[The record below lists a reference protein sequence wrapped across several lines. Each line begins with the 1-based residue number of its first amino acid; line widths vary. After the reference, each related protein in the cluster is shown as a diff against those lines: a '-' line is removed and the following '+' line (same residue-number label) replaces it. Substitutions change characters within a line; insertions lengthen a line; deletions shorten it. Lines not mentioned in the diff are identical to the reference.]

1 MGVMQNYK
9 IFFQFFTFS
18 SIFLHQVINNINY
31 SFNFGIVNPKTLD
44 KNGCK
49 ES

>member
-18 SIFLHQVINNINY
+18 SIFLHQVINNTNY
-31 SFNFGIVNPKTLD
+31 SFNFGIANLKKRVQDGL
-44 KNGCK
+44 
-49 ES
+49 